1 MHDWTGPVAVKTKI
15 KYPKREA
22 LRMLLALEQQIDDL
36 TAFESE
42 TEYTVGAL
50 STDRYAHFRAKSGE
64 VYTLS
69 IVVKTRVDNLE
80 GGADKELSDRF
91 DKAVVSAQ
99 RLIIEASL
107 RFMEVL
113 SKLDVLPLGAR
124 EIYTSE
130 LRSLYDARERLRDPR
145 LAPFIDSNLEKKI
158 GVAEAVLTA
167 IIEKAP
173 QLMSFTAA

>member
-1 MHDWTGPVAVKTKI
+1 VAVKSKI
-15 KYPKREA
+15 KYPQREA

-50 STDRYAHFRAKSGE
+50 STDRYAQFRAKSGE
-64 VYTLS
+64 IYTLS
-69 IVVKTRVDNLE
+69 IVVKTRVDNLQ
-80 GGADKELSDRF
+80 GGPDKELADRF
-91 DKAVVSAQ
+91 DRSVVNAQ
-99 RLIIEASL
+99 RLIIQASL
-107 RFMEVL
+107 RFMDVL

-124 EIYTSE
+124 EIFTGE

-145 LAPFIDSNLEKKI
+145 LAPFIDDGLEKKI
-158 GVAEAVLTA
+158 GVAEAVLTT